1 MVDGMPLPCEFT
13 PYVENF
19 HVIEWPNGK
28 GEMEINDNGFMS
40 NHTIDSY
47 DMDVRPYVDI
57 WQSVS
62 DRIAAARQ
70 NSEPDGKTGWL
81 KSTWRKWS

>member
-19 HVIEWPNGK
+19 HAIQWHNGK

-62 DRIAAARQ
+62 NRIAAARQ
-70 NSEPDGKTGWL
+70 NSGPDGKTGWL
-81 KSTWRKWS
+81 KSTWRKCS

>member
-19 HVIEWPNGK
+19 HVIEWPNEK

-81 KSTWRKWS
+81 KSTWRKCS

>member
-1 MVDGMPLPCEFT
+1 MSKIFMSLSS
-13 PYVENF
+13 
-19 HVIEWPNGK
+19 HGK
-28 GEMEINDNGFMS
+28 GEMEINDNGFIS

-81 KSTWRKWS
+81 KSTWRKCS